1 VLYLYCWILLRVY
14 RELPGRNLNGGH
26 QYDNGAVSDADS
38 DTSDNTTQQRPH
50 RVTDEVLSN
59 NGHSEAQS
67 SRDPLMPVAQTLP
80 LFGDADSHMAHA
92 AIVQRNIRNDIF
104 ITLPHDEEI
113 MYEDQDDTDVSWRP
127 CGSRSS
133 KRNDDSTAQS
143 SRPSTKRRKTAAK
156 LPVRNNVHT
165 EVLRNTRTSHANRE
179 REMDDAVYPSQHI
192 GAPTLSNGIGGSSNL
207 SAPPR
212 ESASVCS
219 VASAEPIMDNPIER
233 DADDYDDVGDDADS
247 VLGDSRD
254 PPIILPSMTIP
265 PTVPVADARVT
276 FPIDM
281 TPQSPSLEDRR
292 HRLASKMEDLL
303 PLGLKKPDVLH
314 LSGLVEL
321 LEALSTMDHLHL
333 QDVYGRDLMN
343 RQRALKRWVECLKSL
358 LSFYEVTGF
367 KEDVT
372 TRNAFIKTIPA
383 DHRIVARK
391 SFLQTR
397 SSLSDWRAEAGVT
410 EEEFSRDVASVFFN
424 LAFWKDTWVTLEEV
438 ETWTLGFTEELL
450 TWFRQ

>member
-1 VLYLYCWILLRVY
+1 
-14 RELPGRNLNGGH
+14 
-26 QYDNGAVSDADS
+26 
-38 DTSDNTTQQRPH
+38 
-50 RVTDEVLSN
+50 
-59 NGHSEAQS
+59 
-67 SRDPLMPVAQTLP
+67 
-80 LFGDADSHMAHA
+80 
-92 AIVQRNIRNDIF
+92 
-104 ITLPHDEEI
+104 
-113 MYEDQDDTDVSWRP
+113 
-127 CGSRSS
+127 
-133 KRNDDSTAQS
+133 
-143 SRPSTKRRKTAAK
+143 
-156 LPVRNNVHT
+156 
-165 EVLRNTRTSHANRE
+165 
-179 REMDDAVYPSQHI
+179 
-192 GAPTLSNGIGGSSNL
+192 
-207 SAPPR
+207 
-212 ESASVCS
+212 
-219 VASAEPIMDNPIER
+219 
-233 DADDYDDVGDDADS
+233 
-247 VLGDSRD
+247 
-254 PPIILPSMTIP
+254 
-265 PTVPVADARVT
+265 
-276 FPIDM
+276 
-281 TPQSPSLEDRR
+281 
-292 HRLASKMEDLL
+292 MEDLL